1 MRQID
6 KIVRRGNSSDSLSK
20 KLRLRKSKTIDVE
33 KNNLSSKNDKK
44 KIKKLNC

>member
-6 KIVRRGNSSDSLSK
+6 KIVRRENSSDSLSK
-20 KLRLRKSKTIDVE
+20 KLRLRKFKTIDVE
-33 KNNLSSKNDKK
+33 KNKLNSKNDKK